1 MRLAPAVLP
10 PRIPRRGS
18 AAWQWLGYQV
28 LRLGG
33 WRLDGQ
39 FPDVP
44 KLVVAVA
51 PHTSNW
57 DFLYGAAAMFALD
70 LRASFIG
77 KHTLF
82 VWPLSRFLR
91 WMGGIPVD
99 RSRSQGVVDDTV
111 AAFRDSA
118 SLVLA
123 IAPEG
128 TRSGDGRLQKARTGV
143 AVLALESGAPVIP
156 VGYYGGEKFRANI
169 VRLARTDF
177 HIRVGDPFHVRMEG
191 GRLTRDVRERITA
204 EIMYRLAR
212 LLPPEYRGYY
222 SNLSQA
228 TNRYLTD

>member
-1 MRLAPAVLP
+1 MSLAPAVLP

-18 AAWQWLGYQV
+18 AAWQWIGNRV

-44 KLVVAVA
+44 KLVIAVA

-82 VWPLSRFLR
+82 VWPFSRFLR

-99 RSRSQGVVDDTV
+99 RSRSNGVVDDVV
-111 AAFRDSA
+111 AAFRDS
-118 SLVLA
+118 STLVLA

-128 TRSGDGRLQKARTGV
+128 TRRKVERYRTGFLRIAQGAGV
-143 AVLALESGAPVIP
+143 PILLVGLDYGSRCIRIGPALAVGADIEAERVRVEAHFARIP
-156 VGYYGGEKFRANI
+156 GK
-169 VRLARTDF
+169 
-177 HIRVGDPFHVRMEG
+177 HP
-191 GRLTRDVRERITA
+191 
-204 EIMYRLAR
+204 
-212 LLPPEYRGYY
+212 
-222 SNLSQA
+222 Q
-228 TNRYLTD
+228 